1 MVKAE
6 FRVRQKPRVFF
17 SYSYRDKPILKPIFF
32 EAAIESDITPIFA
45 DEHIDVGDSILNK
58 IQQLMIS
65 SDLFVIEVSSYND
78 NVFRELMFAEIAN
91 KPFFIISKK
100 RLRKRALMDSIF
112 NKYIIGHYSD
122 ATNLKQILVGFFNN
136 FKNNF
141 TKIDNL
147 KIIAKEDNLIDTIK
161 RNMDKNVMI
170 LGKDSDS
177 TGIAKINR
185 IKTVVFQHGY
195 KPVVMRDLPEI
206 KEISYEGKMIRVA
219 SNCRFLLAED
229 SLPSGHIDELNF
241 CRLCEF
247 ITGTLKQ
254 VGYGSTWMQA
264 HYPSQYTFIERFCY
278 ENDASKV
285 KDPLCEKRYNTL
297 ELAAEAAIEWAE
309 SIIKD
314 LFSFKIYTF
323 NKDVCMN
330 AQVF

>member
-1 MVKAE
+1 MVTAE
-6 FRVRQKPRVFF
+6 FRVRHKPRVFF
-17 SYSYRDKPILKPIFF
+17 SYSYRDKQILKPTFY

-45 DEHIDVGDSILNK
+45 DEHILVGDSIFNRL
-58 IQQLMIS
+58 QQLMIS
-65 SDLFVIEVSSYND
+65 SDLFVIDVSSYND
-78 NVFRELMFAEIAN
+78 NVLRELMFAEMAD

-100 RLRKRALMDSIF
+100 HLRKRALMDSYI
-112 NKYIIGHYSD
+112 NKYIIGYYED
-122 ATNLKQILVGFFNN
+122 AVNLKNILVGFFNN

-161 RNMDKNVMI
+161 HNIDKNVMI
-170 LGKDSDS
+170 LGKDSDT

-185 IKTVVFQHGY
+185 IKTVVIQQGY
-195 KPVVMRDLPEI
+195 EPVVMRDLPDI

-229 SLPSGHIDELNF
+229 SRPSGHIDELNF
-241 CRLCEF
+241 CKMCEF

-264 HYPSQYTFIERFCY
+264 HYPSQYTFMERFCY
-278 ENDASKV
+278 ENDAPKV
-285 KDPLCEKRYNTL
+285 NDPLCEKRYNTL

-309 SIIKD
+309 SVINSRYNYYSNT
-314 LFSFKIYTF
+314 LYHS
-323 NKDVCMN
+323 NG
-330 AQVF
+330 